1 MRRVVRF
8 TSLLCAVL
16 GLSLAGR
23 LPPDASSLV
32 VHAQPD
38 PAVVGQWSALQSWPV
53 VSVHAALMP
62 NGRVTYYSYADDIR
76 SWDPSTGTMTAGPLA
91 GFNLFCSGLTLLS
104 DGRLFVAGGHISNNV
119 GVKYASI
126 YDSGGNVWARQPD
139 MNAGRWYPTT
149 TTLSDGSVLVV
160 SGDTDTSVGVN
171 KLPQV
176 WTTNGTWRNLTGALR
191 SMDLYPMML
200 LAPNGKVFDAGP
212 AVDARYLDTTGTGS
226 WSDVVAYSSGGFR
239 GYGTAVMY
247 EPGKI
252 LLVGGNDP
260 PVASAEVIDLNQSA
274 PYWSSGGS
282 MAVARRQLNST
293 VLPDGKVLITGGSYA
308 AGFNN
313 ASGAVYTA
321 ERWDPATKV
330 FTTLASA
337 TRYRGYHS
345 IALLLPDGRVLSSGG
360 DNESNAEVFSPPY
373 LFQGSRP
380 DVSSAPAT
388 IAYGQPFFVGTS
400 APSSISGVTLIRLSA
415 VTHAF
420 NMNQRFVRLTFSQ
433 ASGGLNAT
441 APAAA
446 EIAPPGHYMLF
457 LLNSA
462 GVPSIARI
470 VRLGTASP
478 SPSVA
483 APTGLTAS
491 PQGNQMVLA
500 WTDASNNEDGFRIE
514 RASDGINFAQIA
526 TVAQNVTTYTDASP
540 GSSKFVYYR
549 VRAYSGT
556 LNSGYSNTVKVRN
569 R

>member
-23 LPPDASSLV
+23 LPPGASSPV

-38 PAVVGQWSALQSWPV
+38 PAVVGQWSALQAWPV

-62 NGRVTYYSYADDIR
+62 NGRVAYYSYADDIR
-76 SWDPSTGTMTAGPLA
+76 SWDPSTGTTTAGPLG

-126 YDSGGNVWARQPD
+126 YDSAGNVWARQPD

-160 SGDTDTSVGVN
+160 SGDTDTTVGVN

-191 SMDLYPMML
+191 SLDLYPMML

-212 AVDARYLDTTGTGS
+212 ATDGRYLDTTGTGS

-252 LLVGGNDP
+252 LLAGGNDP

-282 MAVARRQLNST
+282 MSVARRQLNAT
-293 VLPDGKVLITGGSYA
+293 VLPDGRVLITGGSSA
-308 AGFNN
+308 AGFNTP
-313 ASGAVYTA
+313 SGAVYTA

-360 DNESNAEVFSPPY
+360 DNEPNAEVFSPPY

-380 DVSSAPAT
+380 DVSSAPST

-491 PQGNQMVLA
+491 QQGNQMVLA

-514 RASDGINFAQIA
+514 RASDGSNFAQIA

-540 GSSKFVYYR
+540 GSSRFVYYR

-556 LNSGYSNTVKVRN
+556 LNSGYSNTVRVRN

>member
-23 LPPDASSLV
+23 LPPGASSPV

-38 PAVVGQWSALQSWPV
+38 PAVVGQWSALQAWPV

-62 NGRVTYYSYADDIR
+62 NGRVAYYSYADDIR
-76 SWDPSTGTMTAGPLA
+76 SWDPSTGTTTAGPLG

-126 YDSGGNVWARQPD
+126 YDSAGNVWARQPD

-160 SGDTDTSVGVN
+160 SGDTDTTVGVN

-191 SMDLYPMML
+191 SLDLYPMML

-212 AVDARYLDTTGTGS
+212 ATDGRYLDTTGTGS

-252 LLVGGNDP
+252 LLAGGNDP

-282 MAVARRQLNST
+282 MSVARRQLNAT
-293 VLPDGKVLITGGSYA
+293 VLPDGRVLITGGSSA
-308 AGFNN
+308 AGFNTP
-313 ASGAVYTA
+313 SGAVYTA

-330 FTTLASA
+330 FTTLSSA

-360 DNESNAEVFSPPY
+360 DNEPNAEVFSPPY

-380 DVSSAPAT
+380 DVSSAPST

-491 PQGNQMVLA
+491 QQGNQMVLA

-514 RASDGINFAQIA
+514 RASDGSNFAQIA

-540 GSSKFVYYR
+540 GSSRFVYYR

-556 LNSGYSNTVKVRN
+556 LNSGYSNTVRVRN